1 MAMARGR
8 KDEISGLPEGAA
20 VQENKAA
27 KTEYVYFGY
36 NFRTPE
42 GKIKQERDY
51 LGTVEDGVFVPN
63 LYYKTFHPVKYPR
76 DPSRWKDKDR
86 RARAEKEAL
95 EAQQIQQVAAEKAVA
110 EQKAAEEKQ
119 KADSGKYHD
128 FSLPVN
134 GGRCVGLTAVA
145 IAFLYENRMIEDLLR
160 FVFKDVDDVINVV
173 NLAVF
178 YAATAKATYLADA
191 ESKVQQFIGSGCLSS
206 PRASEFFERIGINLD
221 LSIKITAARIRR
233 LEPGALLAFD
243 GTRIDCY
250 SQQIGLAAVG
260 KTKDGLFDSQIN
272 FSMLVDAKEG
282 SPVGYRT
289 FAGNINDL
297 STMSDFR
304 TIWNDC
310 GLKEAD
316 ATIVMDRGYFS
327 EAELLKFDVD
337 GLKFLVGAKTN
348 LSKIH
353 KVITDR
359 NCEFYEAKGYIR
371 HRGCYGVK
379 EDYNVKKE
387 GRSATFHSYTFRNP
401 VRETA
406 ETDEFLDALD
416 LVEKHWL
423 ANQMTNV
430 DRGLLNYFINPT
442 PGMPLCRDKKLVDE
456 DSHLFGFFS
465 MVGNVDE
472 SLDEIL
478 DKYEQRNEVEVLF
491 KLMFGHLLK
500 TTRVQ
505 TSQALEALLLTV
517 FVGMA
522 LLTSL
527 RTRMLR
533 TDTPKEVASQRGAEP
548 SKLADLFTI
557 SEVFS
562 QLQHVMMSKDAQGNL
577 RLLNVTK
584 KDKALVKAL
593 GFEGLF
599 DNPEN
604 VAKLLS
610 PTYMREKLATEAG
623 GTTSTTKEVGG

>member
-1 MAMARGR
+1 MSRGH
-8 KDEISGLPEGAA
+8 KDEIAGLPEGAA
-20 VQENKAA
+20 VQGKDDAPTRYA
-27 KTEYVYFGY
+27 YFGY
-36 NFRTPE
+36 NFRTAE
-42 GKIKQERDY
+42 GKLKQERDY
-51 LGTVEDGVFVPN
+51 LGIVKNNVFIPN
-63 LYYKTFHPVKYPR
+63 LYYETFHPVKYPR
-76 DPSRWKDKDR
+76 DPSRWKDRDR

-95 EAQQIQQVAAEKAVA
+95 EAQQVQQAAAEKAAA
-110 EQKAAEEKQ
+110 EQKATEEKQ
-119 KADSGKYHD
+119 KADSEKYHD
-128 FSLPVN
+128 FNLPVN

-145 IAFLYENRMIEDLLR
+145 IAFLYKNSMIEYLQR
-160 FVFKDVDDVINVV
+160 FVLKDVDDVINVV

-178 YAATAKATYLADA
+178 YAATAKATYLAEA
-191 ESKVQQFIGSGCLSS
+191 ESKVQQFVGSGCLSS
-206 PRASEFFERIGINLD
+206 PRTSEFFERIGINLD
-221 LSIKITAARIRR
+221 LSTKITAARIRH
-233 LEPGALLAFD
+233 LKPGSLLAFD
-243 GTRIDCY
+243 GTRIDCH

-327 EAELLKFDVD
+327 EAELFKFNAD

-359 NCEFYEAKGYIR
+359 NCDFYEAKGYIR

-387 GRSATFHSYTFRNP
+387 GASATFHSYTFRNP
-401 VRETA
+401 VREAT

-416 LVEKHWL
+416 LVEKHWI
-423 ANQMTNV
+423 ANKMTTV

-442 PGMPLCRDKKLVDE
+442 PGEPLCRDKELVDE

-465 MVGNVDE
+465 MVGNIDE
-472 SLDEIL
+472 SLDKIL

-522 LLTSL
+522 LLISL
-527 RTRMLR
+527 RTKMLR
-533 TDTPKEVASQRGAEP
+533 TDTPKEIATQRGTEP

-593 GFEGLF
+593 GFGGLF

-604 VAKLLS
+604 VAKMLS
-610 PTYMREKLATEAG
+610 PTYMREQLAAAVAD
-623 GTTSTTKEVGG
+623 GTTSTTKEVDG